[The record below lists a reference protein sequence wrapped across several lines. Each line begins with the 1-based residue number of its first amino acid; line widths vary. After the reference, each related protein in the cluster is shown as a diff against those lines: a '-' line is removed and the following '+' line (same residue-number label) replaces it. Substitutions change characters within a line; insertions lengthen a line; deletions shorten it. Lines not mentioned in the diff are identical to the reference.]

1 MSRRLLI
8 TGGAGFI
15 GANFTHSWCRSHPDD
30 LIVVLDALTYA
41 GNYASIASLCEQG
54 RVRFVRGD
62 IRQVES
68 NWHVVLVSE
77 HDDAEAL
84 AAYQAHPE
92 HVAVGPYVRSVV
104 ADKACVDYEF

>member
-1 MSRRLLI
+1 VIRHTVCWTLQADTDEGRAEAIEGMRSRLEPLI
-8 TGGAGFI
+8 GVIPGL
-15 GANFTHSWCRSHPDD
+15 RS
-30 LIVVLDALTYA
+30 LV
-41 GNYASIASLCEQG
+41 
-54 RVRFVRGD
+54 VRGD